1 MNWLY
6 AGRTYFYNVGVEDL
20 IMCKKGGRN
29 MKITWIGQA
38 GILFDFDGTTVIVDL
53 YLSNSVFKVN
63 PQNDR
68 RIPVKEDLFEIRPDI
83 LVLTHNHLD
92 HTDPETLE
100 KIFERHSGISV
111 LASKNA
117 WDTVRQYGGHN
128 NYVCFNRGTVWT
140 EKGIRF
146 EAVKAEHSDASAIG
160 VLLTYQGQCF
170 YITGDTLFN
179 RDIFRD
185 LPQKIDVVFLPINGV
200 GNNMN
205 MMDAAEFAKKIGAKK
220 VVPIHFGMFD
230 NINPQTFD
238 CENCIIPEI
247 YEEIKV

>member
-1 MNWLY
+1 
-6 AGRTYFYNVGVEDL
+6 
-20 IMCKKGGRN
+20 
-29 MKITWIGQA
+29 MKVTWIGQA
-38 GILFDFDGTTVIVDL
+38 GLLFDFDGTTVIVDP

-63 PQNDR
+63 PQNNR
-68 RIPVKEDLFEIRPDI
+68 KIPVKEDLFEIKPDI

-92 HTDPETLE
+92 HTDPETLD
-100 KIFERHSGISV
+100 KIFEKHQGISV

-117 WDTVRQYGGHN
+117 WDTVREYGRNN
-128 NYVCFNRGTVWT
+128 NYICFNQGTIWT

-146 EAVKAEHSDASAIG
+146 EAVKAEHSDAYAIG

-170 YITGDTLFN
+170 YVTGDTLYN
-179 RDIFRD
+179 REIFKY

-205 MMDAAEFAKKIGAKK
+205 MTDAAEFAKKINAAK
-220 VVPIHFGMFD
+220 VVPIHFGLFD
-230 NINPQTFD
+230 NINPKDFH

-247 YEEIKV
+247 YKEIL